1 MALRCLLFS
10 SDEGTAPPICQ
21 ALDGLGIEAEYC
33 AAAVEAVAKVTTQ
46 PFQIVIVDWDNQPE
60 AGLLLDTA
68 RERKADERPRTRAIL
83 STDANVSQALQAGA
97 NSILRKPIQP
107 NQVRETLT

>member
-21 ALDGLGIEAEYC
+21 ALAGLGIEAEYC

-46 PFQIVIVDWDNQPE
+46 AFQIVIIDWDNQPD
-60 AGLLLDTA
+60 AGLLLNTA
-68 RERKADERPRTRAIL
+68 RQRKAAERPLAPSPLPRIRAC
-83 STDANVSQALQAGA
+83 STLGASSSGAGLPRGPVSLRAL
-97 NSILRKPIQP
+97 LRA
-107 NQVRETLT
+107 